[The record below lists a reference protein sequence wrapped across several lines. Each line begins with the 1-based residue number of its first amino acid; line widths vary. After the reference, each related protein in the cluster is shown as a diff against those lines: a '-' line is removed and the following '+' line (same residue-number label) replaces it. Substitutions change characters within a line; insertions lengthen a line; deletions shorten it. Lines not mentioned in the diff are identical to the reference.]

1 MVLLLVLLLVQHVDG
16 LAPGEGREV
25 VEAVCT
31 ACHSAEII
39 TASHMSRKSWDTTID
54 WMQEYQG
61 LAELEPDVR
70 ETILDY
76 LATTQ
81 GLEGETADSES
92 PWAYPLYRPN
102 PIW

>member
-1 MVLLLVLLLVQHVDG
+1 
-16 LAPGEGREV
+16 
-25 VEAVCT
+25 
-31 ACHSAEII
+31 
-39 TASHMSRKSWDTTID
+39 MSRKSWGTTID

-61 LAELEPDVR
+61 LAELEPEVR

-81 GLEGETADSES
+81 GLDGETVDAES